1 METVQQNGGFTIFRL
16 NSIIYLFILYGIIKH
31 ILHMK
36 IIILFLNLELSE
48 PPPESGRRRNLKN
61 LSRGL
66 HPPQSGLN

>member
-36 IIILFLNLELSE
+36 IIILFLNLEL
-48 PPPESGRRRNLKN
+48 
-61 LSRGL
+61 
-66 HPPQSGLN
+66 